1 MKHSLG
7 AAGGGRP
14 GGGARGRSEQFP
26 PGPNNPMAPR
36 KVHVHVQND
45 PHQSPVFAVTP
56 ERFEAAARR
65 HRPLLRRIVVTYG
78 QDVHAFDVQMKT
90 AEVLIVGHLEPG
102 DLATRA
108 PALRWIQSTNAGVED
123 VVGRVPAGVVLT
135 NASGVHGPKGGE
147 FALTALLMLN
157 HAVPHFATRQRERRW
172 DQRFTSTI
180 GGKTVVVVG
189 LGALGEGVARQARRF
204 GLRVIGIRRSG
215 KPHRLADQVYPPH
228 QMHKALPQADFLVI
242 TTPLTAET
250 RGLVGRRDLDL
261 LPRHASV
268 VNLGR
273 GAVLDTTALAE
284 KLARGELGGA
294 VLDVVDR
301 EPLPPESPL
310 WTTPN
315 LVITPHCAVDD
326 GLRYIPRCLDIFFD
340 NLRRYLARRPLRN
353 RVDAGRGY

>member
-1 MKHSLG
+1 M
-7 AAGGGRP
+7 AAR
-14 GGGARGRSEQFP
+14 
-26 PGPNNPMAPR
+26 R

-45 PHQSPVFAVTP
+45 PHQGPVFMVTP

-65 HRPLLRRIVVTYG
+65 HKALVRRIALTFG
-78 QDVHAFDVQMKT
+78 EDASAFDVQMKT
-90 AEVLIVGHLEPG
+90 AEVLVIGHFDG
-102 DLATRA
+102 RGLATRA

-123 VVGRVPAGVVLT
+123 VTAHLPPGIVLT

-157 HAVPHFATRQRERRW
+157 HAVPHFVTCQRERRW

-180 GGKTVVVVG
+180 AGKTVVVVG
-189 LGALGEGVARQARRF
+189 MGALGEAVARQARRH

-215 KPHRLADQVYPPH
+215 KRHPLAEVVYPPH
-228 QMHKALPQADFLVI
+228 QLHKALPGADFLVI
-242 TTPLTAET
+242 TTPLTPET

-261 LPRHASV
+261 LPRHAGV

-273 GAVLDTTALAE
+273 GAVLDQAALAE
-284 KLARGELGGA
+284 KLAAGELGGA
-294 VLDVVDR
+294 VLDVMDR

-315 LVITPHCAVDD
+315 VIITPHCAVDD
-326 GLRYIPRCLDIFFD
+326 GLQYAARCLDIFLD
-340 NLRRYLARRPLRN
+340 NLRRYLAGQPLRN
-353 RVDAGRGY
+353 RVEPARGY